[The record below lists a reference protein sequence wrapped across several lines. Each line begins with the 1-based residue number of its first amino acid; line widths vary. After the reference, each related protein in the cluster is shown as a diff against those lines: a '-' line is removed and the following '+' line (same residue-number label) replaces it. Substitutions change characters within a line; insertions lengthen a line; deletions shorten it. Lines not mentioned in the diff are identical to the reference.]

1 MDLAGSSAIVTG
13 GASGLGEA
21 TARRL
26 AGEGLRVVIIDVNDE
41 PGKQV
46 ADELGAVYVHAD
58 ITSEA
63 EVIDAVQAACALA
76 PLRALVSCA
85 GGGGIGGR
93 TIGRDGAYASA
104 HSLDSYK
111 NYVMLNLVGTF
122 NVVRLAAT
130 AMSRNEPDAD
140 GGRGAIVM
148 TASVAAFEGQIGQ
161 AGYGSAKAGIVG
173 LTLPVARDLSP
184 AGIRINTIAP
194 GMFDT
199 PPMRAWGTEVRDA
212 LAASIPYP
220 KRLGNPHEFADLAL
234 HLVRNSYVNGE
245 TIRLD
250 GAVRMQPK

>member
-1 MDLAGSSAIVTG
+1 L
-13 GASGLGEA
+13 
-21 TARRL
+21 
-26 AGEGLRVVIIDVNDE
+26 
-41 PGKQV
+41 
-46 ADELGAVYVHAD
+46 
-58 ITSEA
+58 
-63 EVIDAVQAACALA
+63 
-76 PLRALVSCA
+76 
-85 GGGGIGGR
+85 
-93 TIGRDGAYASA
+93 
-104 HSLDSYK
+104 
-111 NYVMLNLVGTF
+111 LNLVGTF

-130 AMSRNEPDAD
+130 AMSRNQPDAD

-173 LTLPVARDLSP
+173 LTVPVARDLSP

-234 HLVRNSYVNGE
+234 HLLRNSYVNGE

>member
-1 MDLAGSSAIVTG
+1 MDLAESSALVTG

-26 AGEGLRVVIIDVNDE
+26 AAEGLKIVIADVNDE
-41 PGKQV
+41 LGKRV
-46 ADELGAVYVHAD
+46 AGELAGVYVHAD

-63 EVIDAVQAACALA
+63 EVIGAVEAARAMA

-85 GGGGIGGR
+85 GGGGIGSR
-93 TIGRDGAYASA
+93 TVGRDGTYASA
-104 HSLDSYK
+104 HSLDSYT

-130 AMSRNEPDAD
+130 AMSRNEPDTD
-140 GGRGAIVM
+140 GARGAIVM
-148 TASVAAFEGQIGQ
+148 TASAAAFDGQIGQ

-173 LTLPVARDLSP
+173 LTLPIARDLMP
-184 AGIRINTIAP
+184 VGIRINTIAP
-194 GMFDT
+194 GLFDT

-212 LAASIPYP
+212 LAASIPFP
-220 KRLGNPHEFADLAL
+220 KRLGHPAEFAELAL
-234 HLVRNSYVNGE
+234 HLLRNSYVNGE

-250 GAVRMQPK
+250 AAVRMQPK